1 VNVDRL
7 LQHARDLPVE
17 AVAALGAVAAFLV
30 VLAIGVSLAAAR
42 LRRQLDQA
50 EEELVDAE
58 TGLLPRSAVRVRL
71 GAELAWASTTR
82 VPLAVAVL
90 RIRGSRFTAAAR
102 VLRSSMREEESAF
115 LLRDQ
120 RVAVELWGADADDAS
135 IATRRL
141 GEDLARAGHPVVDAG
156 VACAPRDGSD
166 VETLLAAAQRDLR
179 PIDDPRQPGLGSSPL
194 ATLARVLPSFAALGL
209 VLLVAWRLVP
219 AAIEPILHGGSRS
232 SRDLAVALVAVIG
245 IPLGAALAHV
255 ACWNF
260 AGGAAPRSHPLR
272 SAGLRVGAAIA
283 VIVAAPLAWGVFR
296 PEAPSSLSLGFGAT
310 LAVLALIVFALLH
323 ARQLVHVP
331 PVLLLVLAVLGG
343 AITWLATDPATLPVV
358 ADAGRLLLAASL
370 GALLASL
377 VERASWMVGLALLA
391 GAVDVWSVFAD
402 QGVTNRLLDTAAA
415 GNDHWL
421 RLLLVTGPSVDGTP
435 LFGLGVTDLVFLALF
450 LSWSHDWRLD
460 MRVVTAALLVAT
472 WAGMLTSELGPD
484 VVPLLP
490 FLAAAMTL
498 VLLGRSLVLRAR
510 ARAWRSP
517 DPGPRSGH

>member
-1 VNVDRL
+1 MSVDAL
-7 LQHARDLPVE
+7 LDRARDLPLE
-17 AVAALGAVAAFLV
+17 AVAALGAAAAFLV
-30 VLAIGVSLAAAR
+30 VLAIGVQAAAAG
-42 LRRQLDQA
+42 LRRELDEA
-50 EEELVDAE
+50 EEELVDGP

-71 GAELAWASTTR
+71 GAELAWASTSR

-102 VLRSSMREEESAF
+102 VLRRSMREEESAF

-120 RVAVELWGADADDAS
+120 RVAVELWGAEPEDAA

-141 GEDLARAGHPVVDAG
+141 GEDLARAGHPVIDAG
-156 VACAPRDGSD
+156 LACAPRDGRD

-179 PIDDPRQPGLGSSPL
+179 PIDDPRQPGLGSSAL
-194 ATLARVLPSFAALGL
+194 ATLARVLPAFAALGL
-209 VLLVAWRLVP
+209 VLLVAWRLLP
-219 AAIEPILHGGSRS
+219 AAIEPVLHGGSRS
-232 SRDLAVALVAVIG
+232 SRDVVVACIAVFG
-245 IPLGAALAHV
+245 IPLGAALTHV
-255 ACWNF
+255 ACWNL

-272 SAGLRVGAAIA
+272 RAGIRIAAVIA
-283 VIVAAPLAWGVFR
+283 VVIGALLAWGVFR
-296 PEAPSSLSLGFGAT
+296 PHDPSSLSLGFGAT
-310 LAVLALIVFALLH
+310 LGVLALVVLALLH

-331 PVLLLVLAVLGG
+331 PALLATLAVLGA
-343 AITWLATDPATLPVV
+343 AITWLATEPATLPVV

-391 GAVDVWSVFAD
+391 GAVDAWSVFAD
-402 QGVTNRLLDTAAA
+402 QGVTNRLLDTASA

-435 LFGLGVTDLVFLALF
+435 LFGVGVTDLVFLALF
-450 LSWSHDWRLD
+450 LAWSHDWRLD
-460 MRVVTAALLVAT
+460 MRVVTVALLLAT
-472 WAGMLTSELGPD
+472 WTGMVTSELGPD

-498 VLLGRSLVLRAR
+498 VLVVRGIVLRRR
-510 ARAWRSP
+510 ARTWGGAVGSEP
-517 DPGPRSGH
+517 